1 MALISPFLPPGTI
14 NGDPQ
19 PVLTVGTFIL
29 RPWTIA
35 DSPVVLAAYQD
46 PEITLWHRR
55 RIAGLDDAQALIERW
70 LVQWEQ
76 ESGASWAVC
85 DGQGLVIG
93 RAALSRIN
101 LFEGDGEIS
110 YWTLP
115 KARGQGPPLRPWL
128 RCAGGP
134 STAWGWNGTTTS
146 GRGFSGGGRRGAAQ
160 PFNCR

>member
-70 LVQWEQ
+70 LVPWGQ

-115 KARGQGPPLRPWL
+115 KARGQGAAPLAVAAVPRRAFNSVGL
-128 RCAGGP
+128 ERYDDVGAGLFRWRR
-134 STAWGWNGTTTS
+134 AWCS
-146 GRGFSGGGRRGAAQ
+146 PAL
-160 PFNCR
+160 